1 MFATIGN
8 SGRVFRRLQF
18 VVLAARLQEEH
29 SGHIAYILR
38 LLQGTP
44 QVQRGDDLHHVVVAI
59 RRQICIISIRVD
71 TVWHG
76 SLYQRSE
83 ISARS
88 VSQCYISGKIQRYFK
103 KIIKFT
109 IFWTHAIFF
118 HTLMA
123 SLNK

>member
-88 VSQCYISGKIQRYFK
+88 VSQCYIRPGLKRMELRPGGPS
-103 KIIKFT
+103 
-109 IFWTHAIFF
+109 
-118 HTLMA
+118 
-123 SLNK
+123 

>member
-44 QVQRGDDLHHVVVAI
+44 QVQRGDDLHHIVVAI

-88 VSQCYISGKIQRYFK
+88 VSQCFIRPGQKRME
-103 KIIKFT
+103 
-109 IFWTHAIFF
+109 
-118 HTLMA
+118 LRPG
-123 SLNK
+123 